1 MEAPNNFIFVSS
13 LNARLYK
20 HRDNSFTRYVPQS
33 FLNNKCILYH
43 ENSFDQSNNNESIDL
58 DEMKDLINL
67 ELIDLFEDSP
77 WLESFLKESPFKD
90 CYKSHNYYMN
100 SSPFW
105 FRKVVAI
112 ARAIEKLKIG
122 DVMVWADCDS
132 YVTQEFTDE
141 FYEYQKKH
149 DWLAILRSNDWIESG
164 FQFININET
173 TKEFGKFYLN
183 YFLSGEVFDKEPEW
197 ADNWVLDACFKNFNK
212 EMRVGG
218 LNSSFGCP
226 INIMDYISHAKEPLK
241 EVRFKFKI

>member
-1 MEAPNNFIFVSS
+1 
-13 LNARLYK
+13 
-20 HRDNSFTRYVPQS
+20 
-33 FLNNKCILYH
+33 
-43 ENSFDQSNNNESIDL
+43 
-58 DEMKDLINL
+58 MKDLTNL

-90 CYKSHNYYMN
+90 CYKSGNYYMVN
-100 SSPFW
+100 SPFW

-112 ARAIEKLKIG
+112 ARAIEKLEIG

-149 DWLAILRSNDWIESG
+149 DWLAILRRNDWIESG

-173 TKEFGKFYLN
+173 TKEFGKFYLD
-183 YFLSGEVFDKEPEW
+183 YFLSGDVFEKEPEW

-212 EMRVGG
+212 EMSVSG

-226 INIMDYISHAKEPLK
+226 INIMDYISHAKDPLK
-241 EVRFKFKI
+241 EVRAKFKI